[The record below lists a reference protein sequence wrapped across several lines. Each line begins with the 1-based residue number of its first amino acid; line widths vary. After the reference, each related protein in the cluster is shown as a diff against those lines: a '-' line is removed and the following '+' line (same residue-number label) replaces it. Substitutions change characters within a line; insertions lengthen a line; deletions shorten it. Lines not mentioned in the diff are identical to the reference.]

1 MLRTRTAILLL
12 LAFAALALTLTW
24 QSLWLDEVFSIY
36 YVERPFDDA
45 WRSSIFPEQNPHA
58 TLYYLSMWVWIRA
71 AGTSDFA
78 VRYFSLLTG
87 TAAIALIGVLARAW
101 LGARATPVAM
111 LLLTVSPF
119 AFWHMQEARQYALY
133 LCLALLSTYCLWRLI
148 NSKPGIGL
156 IVAYALSAT
165 AMAYAHFFSV
175 FAVAAQCIVGAVLCL
190 RRPPALA
197 RLICAAVITAIACAP
212 IPLRLIGSGRT
223 FDQADITRV
232 ALPLD
237 GMLREM
243 LAEYSTR
250 LPAAQGASWLLIAF
264 GLTFIAGGIML
275 WRRNRRAAFMV
286 TGLALL
292 PALLFLPIAARVSVF
307 SPKYA
312 LAAMPMFVLALSA
325 LVTAALARRRAA
337 GLAVLALLTGASA
350 WGIYRDFTNPD
361 VQRENWRFA
370 ARFLARETA
379 AGETIL
385 VFADYSAPVLQHYFK
400 GPANVVKITD
410 PWNASG
416 AFDQAQQGDGRRLW
430 VLLSHDQN
438 AAPNHKILDVAY
450 ARYPWAYAQYPSLGA
465 IKVLGFSMR
474 WRTPAL
480 PPDAQPV
487 ANARF
492 ANGLQLLGFKVD
504 QTRLPPYDRISHP
517 PSNWIHVTT
526 YWSRWKPVEPGDA
539 QPALR
544 LIGADG
550 GEWGGDLSRRPNV
563 FDFDPPA
570 KWADGDIIESHA
582 DVNLNPL
589 TPPGAYTL
597 EARVL
602 VGETRLSLDG
612 AQANGVALTG
622 IEITR

>member
-36 YVERPFDDA
+36 YVARPFDDA
-45 WRSSIFPEQNPHA
+45 WRTSIFPEQNPHA
-58 TLYYLSMWVWIRA
+58 PLYYLLLWAWIRA

-78 VRYFSLLTG
+78 VRYFSLLSG
-87 TAAIALIGVLARAW
+87 IAAIALIGVLARAW
-101 LGARATPVAM
+101 LGARATPVSM

-148 NSKPGIGL
+148 NGASGFGL
-156 IVAYALSAT
+156 IVAYAVSAT

-175 FAVAAQCIVGAVLCL
+175 FAIAAQCIVGAVLCL
-190 RRPPALA
+190 RRLPVLA
-197 RLICAAVITAIACAP
+197 RLVGAAAVAAIACAP
-212 IPLRLIGSGRT
+212 IPLRLMGSGRT

-250 LPAAQGASWLLIAF
+250 LPAAQSADWLLIAF
-264 GLTFIAGGIML
+264 GLACIAGVIAM
-275 WRRNRRAAFMV
+275 WRRNRRAAFAL
-286 TGLALL
+286 TGLAVL
-292 PALLFLPIAARVSVF
+292 PALLFLPIAERVSVF

-325 LVTAALARRRAA
+325 LVTAVHARRRAA
-337 GLAVLALLTGASA
+337 GLTVLAVLTGAGA
-350 WGIYRDFTNPD
+350 WGVYRDFTNPD

-385 VFADYSAPVLQHYFK
+385 VFADYSAPVLQHYYH
-400 GPANVVKITD
+400 GPADVVPITD
-410 PWNASG
+410 PWNPSS
-416 AFDQAQQGDGRRLW
+416 AFDQAQQGDSRRLW

-450 ARYPWAYAQYPSLGA
+450 ARYPWSHAQYPSLGA
-465 IKVLGFSMR
+465 IKVLGFSLR
-474 WRTPAL
+474 WRHPAL

-487 ANARF
+487 AHARF
-492 ANGLQLLGFKVD
+492 ANGLQLLGFRVG

-526 YWSRWKPVEPGDA
+526 YWTRWKEIEPGDA

-570 KWADGDIIESHA
+570 KWAKGDVIEAHA
-582 DVNLNPL
+582 DVNLNPV
-589 TPPGAYTL
+589 TPPGAYALTARVMAG
-597 EARVL
+597 EARMM
-602 VGETRLSLDG
+602 LDG
-612 AQANGVALTG
+612 AAGNDVTLTS

>member
-1 MLRTRTAILLL
+1 MLRIRPALLLL
-12 LAFAALALTLTW
+12 LAFGVLAVTLTW

-36 YVERPFDDA
+36 YVDRTFAEA
-45 WRSSIFPEQNPHA
+45 WRTSIFPEQNPHA
-58 TLYYLSMWVWIRA
+58 SLYYVSLWVWIRA
-71 AGTSDFA
+71 AGSSDFA
-78 VRYFSLLTG
+78 ARYFSLLAG
-87 TAAIALIGVLARAW
+87 IVSIALIGALARAW
-101 LGARATPVAM
+101 LGARAAPVAM

-133 LCLALLSTYCLWRLI
+133 LCLALLSTVCQWRLV
-148 NSKPGIGL
+148 NSSYRIGL

-175 FAVAAQCIVGAVLCL
+175 FAIAAQCSVGAVLCL
-190 RRPPALA
+190 PRPRALV
-197 RLICAAVITAIACAP
+197 RLACAAAITAIACAP

-223 FDQADITRV
+223 FDQADITRA
-232 ALPLD
+232 ALPLE

-250 LPAAQGASWLLIAF
+250 LPAAQGAPWLLVAF
-264 GLTFIAGGIML
+264 GLAFIAGVIAL
-275 WRRNRRAAFMV
+275 WRRNRRAAWALA
-286 TGLALL
+286 GLAVL
-292 PALLFLPIAARVSVF
+292 PALFFLPIADRVSVF

-325 LVTAALARRRAA
+325 LAANMREWRRAA
-337 GLAVLALLTGASA
+337 GLAVLALLTSASA

-370 ARFLARETA
+370 ARFLSREAA
-379 AGETIL
+379 AGEKIL
-385 VFADYSAPVLQHYFK
+385 VFADYAAPVLQHYYK
-400 GPANVVKITD
+400 GPAQVAPITD
-410 PWNASG
+410 PWNPDN
-416 AFDQAQQGDGRRLW
+416 AFNLAQQGDSQRLW

-450 ARYPWAYAQYPSLGA
+450 ARYPWSYAQYPSLGA

-474 WRTPAL
+474 WRQPAL
-480 PPDAQPV
+480 PAGAQTVP
-487 ANARF
+487 NARF

-504 QTRLPPYDRISHP
+504 QTRLPPHDRISHP

-526 YWSRWKPVEPGDA
+526 YWTRWKSVEPADA

-582 DVNLNPL
+582 DVNLNPV
-589 TPPGAYTL
+589 TPPGRYTL
-597 EARVL
+597 AARVMA
-602 VGETRLSLDG
+602 GETRLTLDG
-612 AQANGVALTG
+612 AGGNDVTLTS
-622 IEITR
+622 IEITD